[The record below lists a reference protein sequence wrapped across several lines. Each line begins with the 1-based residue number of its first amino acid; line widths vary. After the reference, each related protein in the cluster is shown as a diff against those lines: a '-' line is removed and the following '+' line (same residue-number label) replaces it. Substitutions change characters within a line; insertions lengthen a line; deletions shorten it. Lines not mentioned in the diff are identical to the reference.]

1 MNTNTTATLREGV
14 RKAYSAAALDPE
26 AKHPFPVGAAFAASL
41 GYPEELLREAP
52 ADSVASF
59 AGVANV
65 SCFAPLFPGARVL
78 DLGCG
83 SGLDSYAAARR
94 IGSDGVAAAV
104 DFSLEMLRRAR
115 VAADIQR
122 GRIVFLQSS
131 ADQLPLPD
139 ASIDVALVNGIFNLN
154 PDREP
159 VFRELARVLRP
170 GGTLAGAELTLK
182 EPMPLPENPSP
193 ESWFS

>member
-1 MNTNTTATLREGV
+1 MNSNTTAALREGV
-14 RKAYSAAALDPE
+14 QKAYSAAALEPE

-52 ADSVASF
+52 IESVASF

-65 SCFAPLFPGARVL
+65 SCFAPLSPGARVL

-83 SGLDSYAAARR
+83 SGLDSFTAARR
-94 IGSDGVAAAV
+94 IGSGGVAVAV
-104 DFSLEMLRRAR
+104 DFSFEMLRRAR
-115 VAADIQR
+115 IAADAQV
-122 GRIVFLQSS
+122 GRILFLQAS
-131 ADQLPLPD
+131 AEQLPLPD

-154 PDREP
+154 PDRELL
-159 VFRELARVLRP
+159 FLELARVLRP
-170 GGTLAGAELTLK
+170 GGTLAGAELILK

-193 ESWFS
+193 ENWFS

>member
-1 MNTNTTATLREGV
+1 MNSNTTATLREGV
-14 RKAYSAAALDPE
+14 KKAYSAAALEPE

-41 GYPEELLREAP
+41 GYPEEVLREVP
-52 ADSVASF
+52 AESTASF

-83 SGLDSYAAARR
+83 SGLDSYVAARR
-94 IGSDGVAAAV
+94 IGNDGISVAV
-104 DFSLEMLRRAR
+104 DFSFDMLHRAHI
-115 VAADIQR
+115 ASDAHG
-122 GRIVFLQSS
+122 GRILFVQAS
-131 ADQLPLPD
+131 AEQLPLPD

-154 PDREP
+154 PDRELL
-159 VFRELARVLRP
+159 FRELARVLRP
-170 GGTLAGAELTLK
+170 GAALAGAELILK
-182 EPMPLPENPSP
+182 EAAPAPVNPSL